1 MADIVRPGATPNTS
15 TRPFTLGN
23 GTSGDTWFTTGPS
36 CADST
41 PIMTEWLNL
50 VSGLLRQSIRTSG
63 AAEAVDDPR
72 MIAEAMARYATG
84 GVVAVQSG
92 NTLDDY
98 DLVPLGNHYG
108 PTGYF
113 NGMKL
118 QFIPTTTNV
127 ATGSTRVRYGP
138 ILPYKK
144 VFDIAGVDL
153 IAADFTTG
161 YPVSMRYNIAA
172 DGGNGAFIL
181 DPWSTPNFIPPTP
194 VLSAEYVSPA
204 MVITSGGTVTLT
216 HLLPAKPKVFTA
228 HIKCL
233 TAQHGYSVGD
243 ELIVNPLLNT
253 QDTNGRGAAIV
264 PDATNIHIK
273 FGIDGTTFA
282 IIHKTNG
289 GQDNITNSR
298 WEFYI
303 RAFA

>member
-84 GVVAVQSG
+84 GIVAMQSG

-108 PTGYF
+108 STGYF
-113 NGMKL
+113 DGMKL

-144 VFDIAGVDL
+144 VLDIAGVDL
-153 IAADFTTG
+153 IAADFSTG

-181 DPWSTPNFIPPTP
+181 DPWSTPNFIPPPP
-194 VLSAEYVSPA
+194 VLSEEYVSPNFA
-204 MVITSGGTVTLT
+204 VPLGGLITLSHGFSVTPKFITPTYVNVTAEGGYIPGDLVEINVAQNHGGGGSDEGIAIWKDSAQINLRIGVGQIVIINKNNGNDL
-216 HLLPAKPKVFTA
+216 HTA
-228 HIKCL
+228 
-233 TAQHGYSVGD
+233 
-243 ELIVNPLLNT
+243 P
-253 QDTNGRGAAIV
+253 
-264 PDATNIHIK
+264 
-273 FGIDGTTFA
+273 
-282 IIHKTNG
+282 
-289 GQDNITNSR
+289 SR
-298 WEFYI
+298 WNMFV